1 MIMEDDMD
9 EIEFNEEMVARYKV
23 DDTILESYFKNAKN

>member
-1 MIMEDDMD
+1 MANAN
-9 EIEFNEEMVARYKV
+9 EINNQLVKKYRI

>member
-1 MIMEDDMD
+1 MANA
-9 EIEFNEEMVARYKV
+9 NEMNNQLVKKYRI